1 MSYASC
7 TSTVTAALIDEP
19 ARMEPGCAMNPS
31 LLAAAGLTVKLLL
44 VPFSAASLAASVK
57 LPALLIDSAVKVAT
71 PALAAA
77 LDGVML
83 AEGVV
88 ASEIVSFDGTRL
100 SYASCTSTVTAALI
114 DEPARMEPG
123 CAVNTSFLAA

>member
-1 MSYASC
+1 
-7 TSTVTAALIDEP
+7 
-19 ARMEPGCAMNPS
+19 
-31 LLAAAGLTVKLLL
+31 
-44 VPFSAASLAASVK
+44 
-57 LPALLIDSAVKVAT
+57 
-71 PALAAA
+71 
-77 LDGVML
+77 ML

-123 CAVNTSFLAA
+123 CAVNTSLLAAAGLTVKLLLTPLSAASPAASVKLPAFLIDSAAKLATPTLRATSDHI

>member
-19 ARMEPGCAMNPS
+19 ARMEPGCAVNTS

-57 LPALLIDSAVKVAT
+57 LPALLIDSAGKVAT

-77 LDGVML
+77 LAGLIL
-83 AEGVV
+83 AEGV
-88 ASEIVSFDGTRL
+88 APPETLRFDGTR
-100 SYASCTSTVTAALI
+100 
-114 DEPARMEPG
+114 
-123 CAVNTSFLAA
+123 

>member
-1 MSYASC
+1 YASC

-19 ARMEPGCAMNPS
+19 ARMEPGCAVKTRLS
-31 LLAAAGLTVKLLL
+31 AAAGLKVGRAPGR
-44 VPFSAASLAASVK
+44 VSAASLAASVK

-71 PALAAA
+71 PALAPA

-123 CAVNTSFLAA
+123 CAVKVR